1 MKKLVIV
8 ESPSKSKTIEQYLG
22 ADYKVLSSKGHIRDL
37 AISGVG
43 GLGLDIENNF
53 TPKYVG
59 KELFDHERLTP
70 RSAKR
75 EISLDRIFDR
85 DYWLPPKKEPNN
97 LWGEVIEDDIKKGKM
112 LKRIMRAKRRE
123 RKKEDEQQRMKD

>member
-1 MKKLVIV
+1 MIN
-8 ESPSKSKTIEQYLG
+8 ESPEREKRYLPTSPF
-22 ADYKVLSSKGHIRDL
+22 KWTP
-37 AISGVG
+37 
-43 GLGLDIENNF
+43 NNF

-59 KELFDHERLTP
+59 KEIFDHERLTP